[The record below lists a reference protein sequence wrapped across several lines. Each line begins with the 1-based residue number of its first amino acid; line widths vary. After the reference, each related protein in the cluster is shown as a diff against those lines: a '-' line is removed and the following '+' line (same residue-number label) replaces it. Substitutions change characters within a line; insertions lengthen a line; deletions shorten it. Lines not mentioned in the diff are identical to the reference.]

1 MIENQQYGEALS
13 GRIHDK
19 ETTILYFH
27 VALIQRG
34 AAEYQRY
41 GKLPT
46 LPTYQRYVYPGSDS
60 HISRRK
66 KGSKK

>member
-1 MIENQQYGEALS
+1 MIENQQYGEALTA
-13 GRIHDK
+13 RIRDK
-19 ETTILYFH
+19 ENNNTH

-34 AAEYQRY
+34 ATEYQRY
-41 GKLPT
+41 GKSPT

-60 HISRRK
+60 NISRRN